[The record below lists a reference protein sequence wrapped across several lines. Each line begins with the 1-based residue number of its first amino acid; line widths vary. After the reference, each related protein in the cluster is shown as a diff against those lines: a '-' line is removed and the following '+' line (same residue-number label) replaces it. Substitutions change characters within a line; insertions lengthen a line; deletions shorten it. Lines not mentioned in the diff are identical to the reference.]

1 MQTATGLEW
10 RKYGEPFTL
19 VEIDIPQGRSVKAET
34 GAMIFHKGGIE
45 VVTKKAGK
53 GVLGTL
59 KRSLGGESLFINE
72 WIASAGQGILGL
84 AAPYQGDVE
93 CIAVEPGRNWI
104 ISKGGYIASTPGLV
118 TTSKFQGV
126 GKALFSGEGG
136 FLLYAI
142 AEHQIEDLFIC
153 SFGSFRQFELNP
165 GEKMI
170 IDTGNL
176 VAMEAS
182 ATYAV
187 RKSGKGLKSFALG
200 GEGLVMDVTG
210 PGKVILQSHA
220 PTSFLSWLSS
230 RLPARG

>member
-1 MQTATGLEW
+1 MKTHTNLEW
-10 RKYGEPFTL
+10 RKYGEPFTMI
-19 VEIDIPQGRSVKAET
+19 EIDIPQGRSIKAER
-34 GAMIFHKGGIE
+34 GAMVFHKGGIE
-45 VVTKKAGK
+45 VVTKAAGK

-59 KRSLGGESLFINE
+59 KRSLSGEALFLNE
-72 WIASAGQGILGL
+72 WTATSGGGMIGL

-93 CIAVEPGRNWI
+93 CLKVEPGRDWI
-104 ISKGGYIASTPGLV
+104 ISKGGYIASTPDLD

-142 AEHQIEDLFIC
+142 AETQVEDLFIC
-153 SFGSFRQFELNP
+153 SFGSFRQFELQA
-165 GEKMI
+165 GEKII

-182 ATYAV
+182 ATYAI

-220 PTSFLSWLSS
+220 PNSFLSWIAS
-230 RLPARG
+230 RITK